1 MKQKRTSFGQGHGSL
16 AHNNREFVA
25 ANVDPLRTPNN
36 VIFIQHPIAEAYDQL
51 FKESTERYN
60 ARQKR
65 NDRKIGDYYEH
76 LFGCKPCNTVKVNAL
91 DQKSFYEVVVQ
102 IGKREDSGIGT
113 EDEQLVADC
122 LKEYMEGFQNRN
134 PNFYVFN
141 AVLHM
146 DEATPHLH
154 FDYIPVGHYKRG
166 QDTQNGIAQALKE
179 MGYGGGKMAIARWR
193 AAEVEVLNKICL
205 EHGIQPL
212 APEKAR
218 GTLEVEEYKEQRR
231 QADELAVQNT
241 QTQYQLELK
250 KTMLASTETQLAE
263 QKKLLGDTQQQVREA
278 TADLIE
284 QEHKLEDSEAEL
296 SEVKDII
303 SRAELEFGE
312 ATAKIEKIMNYLPNI
327 TRDTKLEDRYHDL
340 SSQLKD
346 MTKSSMSIIKHK
358 DGIVS
363 AVDELEMIVKKS
375 TDSAYKAAKTVYDLR
390 EYGTKTAEERDDA
403 LEKLKAVRK
412 EKTDLSSELKTV
424 KSEVRRYSEVYAML
438 ERIAP
443 SVLERAKELVQEE
456 KAQRQREQAQQVEYQ
471 PTKKK
476 KSWGLE

>member
-1 MKQKRTSFGQGHGSL
+1 MKEKRISFGQGKGSL
-16 AHNNREFVA
+16 THNNREFVA

-36 VIFIQHPIAEAYDQL
+36 VIFVQQPIAEAYDQL
-51 FKESTERYN
+51 FRESTERYN

-76 LFGCKPCNTVKVNAL
+76 LFGVKPCNTVRTAADKR
-91 DQKSFYEVVVQ
+91 KSFYEDVVQ
-102 IGKREDSGIGT
+102 IGKREDSGYGT
-113 EDEQLVADC
+113 EDFQLVADC

-154 FDYIPVGHYKRG
+154 IDYIPVGHYKRG
-166 QDTQNGIAQALKE
+166 QDVQNGIAQALKE
-179 MGYGGGKMAIARWR
+179 MGYGEGKQAIARWR
-193 AAEVEVLNKICL
+193 SAEVEVLNKICL

-218 GTLEVEEYKEQRR
+218 GTLEIPEYKEKRR

-241 QTQYQLELK
+241 QARYQLELK

-284 QEHKLEDSEAEL
+284 QGQKLEDGEAEL
-296 SEVKDII
+296 SEVKEKVSKAMQEYERQQQKSQSIMCFLPD
-303 SRAELEFGE
+303 LE
-312 ATAKIEKIMNYLPNI
+312 KD
-327 TRDTKLEDRYHDL
+327 RKLEMEFDNYHNELRDM
-340 SSQLKD
+340 LK
-346 MTKSSMSIIKHK
+346 SPVSIIKHK
-358 DGIVS
+358 DGIKSV
-363 AVDELEMIVKKS
+363 VDKMEDLVIKAQDKS
-375 TDSAYKAAKTVYDLR
+375 HKADLTIYDLR
-390 EYGTKTAEERDDA
+390 ANQENFDQLYDAEQAKSKALYSQVQTLTSEKSALTKKYNATM
-403 LEKLKAVRK
+403 AVYRQ
-412 EKTDLSSELKTV
+412 V
-424 KSEVRRYSEVYAML
+424 

-443 SVLERAKELVQEE
+443 DVIEQAKRLVEAE
-456 KAQRQREQAQQVEYQ
+456 KQREQAQQLEYQ